1 MILVRFRSHSDEQ
14 MTADWLLQTEVAA
27 YKLADWLHPQI
38 LSQDSVSG
46 CIRTWVRSHMQTAT
60 APLIHFYRWCCSSTG
75 KNLLAASRV
84 NEALGLH
91 THFLQSDC
99 TTLFRLTKKK
109 YGDIPSAIHSLYIW
123 REPERDCTN
132 LYLV

>member
-1 MILVRFRSHSDEQ
+1 MRFRSHSDEQ

-132 LYLV
+132 LYRV